1 MSTLR
6 GTQNGEPSARRQ
18 DKRVSIRR
26 STDDETR
33 ISTKKPTKRRTRP
46 KRARKSRSSKHPAVE
61 NVQIEESS
69 KEQENGGI
77 SECQSKNGQHEPRNA
92 VKSKK

>member
-1 MSTLR
+1 MSTLM
-6 GTQNGEPSARRQ
+6 GTKDGEPSARRK
-18 DKRVSIRR
+18 DKRVSIKR
-26 STDDETR
+26 SIDEETR
-33 ISTKKPTKRRTRP
+33 TSAKKSTKRRTRP
-46 KRARKSRSSKHPAVE
+46 KKARKSRSSKHPAVE